1 MGALN
6 LASLLTESAER
17 APELPAIRLG
27 EVELTYGEL
36 DERSARFAALL
47 RERGFKPG
55 DRVGV
60 MLPNVPEFPVAYY
73 GVLRAGGIVVPMN
86 VLLKRREIAF
96 YLEDSGAKLLLAWHG
111 FLDEAGEGA
120 SDANA
125 ELIEVD
131 PEAFAA
137 KLDNA
142 GSGAPY
148 AGNDHIKRTGTD
160 LADTAEEDTAVI
172 LYTSGT
178 TGKPKGAELTHLNLF
193 RNADV
198 SSRTTC
204 EIGAGDVVLGAL
216 PLFHSFGQT
225 VGMNASLKVGAC
237 LTLVPKFDPG
247 EALATM
253 ERDGVTHFYGVPTM
267 FGALLHHPDR
277 ERFDTSSL
285 RNCITG
291 GASMP
296 VEVLRGF
303 EDAFGAKVMEGYGLS
318 ETSPV
323 ASSNHPDRER
333 KAGSIGTPIEGVEMK
348 VVDESD
354 EEVAQG
360 EVGEIVI
367 RGHNIMKGY
376 WQRPD
381 ATAEAMRGGWF
392 HSGDIARTDEDGYF
406 YIVDRKKD
414 LIIRGGYNVY
424 PREVEEVLYEHP
436 KIREAAVV
444 GVPHDEWGEEIGAAV
459 VLHEGEEL
467 SAEEVSAYVKE
478 RIAAYKYPRVVWFI
492 DDLPKGPTGKI
503 LKREIEPPAAV

>member
-1 MGALN
+1 MALN
-6 LASLLTESAER
+6 LASLLTESAGR
-17 APELPAIRLG
+17 TPDAAAIRLG
-27 EVELTYGEL
+27 EIELSYGEL
-36 DERSARFAALL
+36 DDRSARLATLL
-47 RERGFKPG
+47 REKGFQQG

-60 MLPNVPEFPVAYY
+60 MLPNVPEFPIAYY

-96 YLEDSGAKLLLAWHG
+96 YLEDSGAGLLLAWHG
-111 FLDEAGEGA
+111 FAEEARDGA
-120 SDANA
+120 ADAGA
-125 ELIEVD
+125 EMIEVE
-131 PEAFAA
+131 PAGFAA
-137 KLDNA
+137 ILGELEPA
-142 GSGAPY
+142 
-148 AGNDHIKRTGTD
+148 TD
-160 LADTAEEDTAVI
+160 LADTAEDDTAVI

-178 TGKPKGAELTHLNLF
+178 TGKPKGAELTHQNLF

-198 SSRTTC
+198 SGRTTS
-204 EIGAGDVVLGAL
+204 EIAQGDVVLGAL

-225 VGMNASLKVGAC
+225 VSMNASLKVGAC

-253 ERDGVTHFYGVPTM
+253 QRDGVTHFYGVPTM
-267 FGALLHHPDR
+267 YGALLHHPER
-277 ERFDTSSL
+277 ESFDTSAL
-285 RNCITG
+285 RICITG

-323 ASSNHPDRER
+323 ACSNHPDKER
-333 KAGSIGTPIEGVEMK
+333 KAGSIGTPIEGVEMQ
-348 VVDESD
+348 VVDED
-354 EEVAQG
+354 DNPVAQG

-376 WQRPD
+376 WQRSK

-392 HSGDIARTDEDGYF
+392 HSGDMARTDEEGYF

-459 VLHEGEEL
+459 VLHDGEEL
-467 SAEEVSAYVKE
+467 APEEVSSYVKE

-492 DDLPKGPTGKI
+492 DELPKGPTGKI

>member
-1 MGALN
+1 MALN
-6 LASLLTESAER
+6 LASLLSESAGR
-17 APELPAIRLG
+17 TPSAAAIRLG
-27 EVELTYGEL
+27 EVELSYGEL
-36 DERSARFAALL
+36 DDRSARLTTLL
-47 RERGFKPG
+47 REKGFEPG

-96 YLEDSGAKLLLAWHG
+96 YLEDSGAELLLAWHG
-111 FLDEAGEGA
+111 FAEEAREGA
-120 SDANA
+120 ADAGA
-125 ELIEVD
+125 EAIEVES
-131 PEAFAA
+131 PSFAET
-137 KLDNA
+137 LA
-142 GSGAPY
+142 GLEPTPGLAE
-148 AGNDHIKRTGTD
+148 TD
-160 LADTAEEDTAVI
+160 EGDTAVI

-178 TGKPKGAELTHLNLF
+178 TGKPKGAELTHANLF

-204 EIGAGDVVLGAL
+204 EIAAGDVVLGAL

-225 VGMNASLKVGAC
+225 VGMNSSLKVGAC

-247 EALATM
+247 EALTTM
-253 ERDGVTHFYGVPTM
+253 QRDGVTHFYGVPTM
-267 FGALLHHPDR
+267 FGALLHHP
-277 ERFDTSSL
+277 ERGSFDTSAL
-285 RNCITG
+285 RTCITG

-303 EDAFGAKVMEGYGLS
+303 EDAFGAVVLEGYGLS

-323 ASSNHPDRER
+323 ACSNHPDRER
-333 KAGSIGTPIEGVEMK
+333 KAGSIGTPIEGVEMQ
-348 VVDESD
+348 VVDED
-354 EEVAQG
+354 DNPVAQG

-392 HSGDIARTDEDGYF
+392 HSGDMARTDEDGYF

-424 PREVEEVLYEHP
+424 PREVEEVLFEHP

-459 VLHEGEEL
+459 VLHDGEEL
-467 SAEEVSAYVKE
+467 EPEEVSAYVKE
-478 RIAAYKYPRVVWFI
+478 RIAAYKYPRVVWLL

-503 LKREIEPPAAV
+503 LKREIEPPATV